1 MKVAIYVRVST
12 EKQDADN
19 QLIELQN
26 FCKNSGWEV
35 YKEYSDVVSGKEN
48 SRPAFDELFKDA
60 HQKKFDLV
68 LFWALDRFSRSGTLF
83 TLQKLKELENL
94 GISWKSYTE
103 PYFDSIGQFKDVVLS
118 IMATLAKLEREK
130 ISERTKAG
138 LNRAILEG
146 KTIGRPSTSKYLKDR
161 CIEVYLKN
169 RSISKVSQEV
179 NISYGSA
186 WKIIKDYQKRAVE
199 NST

>member
-12 EKQDADN
+12 EKQDANN
-19 QLIELQN
+19 QIIELRN
-26 FCKNSGWEV
+26 FCQKSNWEI
-35 YKEYSDVVSGKEN
+35 YYEYVDIVSGKEN
-48 SRPAFDELFKDA
+48 SRPAFDKMFVEA
-60 HQKKFDLV
+60 HMKKFDMV

-94 GISWKSYTE
+94 GIAWKSYSE
-103 PYFDSIGQFKDVVLS
+103 PYFDSLGAFKDVVLS

-146 KTIGRPSTSKYLKDR
+146 KIIGRPKTSKYLKDR
-161 CIEVYLKN
+161 CIEVYFHNK
-169 RSISKVSQEV
+169 SISQTSKEI
-179 NISYGSA
+179 NISYGTA
-186 WKIIKDYQKRAVE
+186 WKIIKDYQKREGETV
-199 NST
+199 S